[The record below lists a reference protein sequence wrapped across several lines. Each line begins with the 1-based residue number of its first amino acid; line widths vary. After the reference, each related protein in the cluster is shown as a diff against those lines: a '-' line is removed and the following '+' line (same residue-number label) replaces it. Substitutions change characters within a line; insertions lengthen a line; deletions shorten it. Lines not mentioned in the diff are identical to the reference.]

1 MTIQMTQSAA
11 SIAAV
16 SSNATLVNL
25 SKTQAETFNL
35 NASTM
40 KASLQANETM
50 AESDSKAILD
60 AANASLV
67 DAMGAF
73 SGAIGGG
80 IATTVGL
87 TGGLSRVNQATSLEE
102 SVSTPAKLRASMEPV
117 NEDAN
122 AIPLEEIKPSPKSPG
137 SSKTV
142 EENAAAELTVQNS
155 NHVESEAVDT
165 KKVIAKKEN
174 ATQLTEEEQA
184 VKDQKL
190 LEAKAL
196 RDSGDRWLQTGST
209 YGKMTSDALSS
220 TGKLASYQYQVDQS
234 NQTKIKDTE
243 NAVSSTLNTL
253 ASLIGQQLGN
263 LDQSRSAISQ
273 MIQGLYVRQG

>member
-60 AANASLV
+60 AANASQ
-67 DAMGAF
+67 AEAIGSF
-73 SGAIGGG
+73 SGAIAGGVV
-80 IATTVGL
+80 T
-87 TGGLSRVNQATSLEE
+87 TGGLTAGLSMSKEAGDLEGPLKEEQLRGTLTKE
-102 SVSTPAKLRASMEPV
+102 S
-117 NEDAN
+117 D
-122 AIPLEEIKPSPKSPG
+122 
-137 SSKTV
+137 
-142 EENAAAELTVQNS
+142 AAAQLTGTNKPIPTQEEGVVPKNINNNNNIS
-155 NHVESEAVDT
+155 NETTE
-165 KKVIAKKEN
+165 
-174 ATQLTEEEQA
+174 ATQKSAREQTSEEKAANRAKQA
-184 VKDQKL
+184 KYL
-190 LEAKAL
+190 RSKAQASL
-196 RDSGDRWLQTGST
+196 DNAGM
-209 YGKMTSDALSS
+209 YGKMVNDIAGSS
-220 TGKLASYQYQVDQS
+220 GKLAGYNYQVDQAK
-234 NQTKIKDTE
+234 QTKIKDTE
-243 NAVSSTLNTL
+243 NGVSSTLNTL